1 MGSQVRHAWRVASAD
16 LSDCSDCGLSRSCC
30 QGLGSLIEAPP
41 TATTPRLLT
50 SAQDMSCLFDK
61 TRQEGG
67 TSGLSCPLACGG
79 HRAKALPWS
88 PIMEGPSGTLSLG
101 CYLIQEFTFKPS
113 WSSFHLQIP
122 FSEKFYQ
129 SQEASC
135 VAPAHRVSRQES
147 HKTSTSG
154 ALRRIH
160 FWGRWHGGHLGLSR
174 KVESLRSY
182 LPLLEKHKV

>member
-16 LSDCSDCGLSRSCC
+16 LSDCSDCGLSRSCF

-50 SAQDMSCLFDK
+50 SAQDTSCLFDK

-113 WSSFHLQIP
+113 WGSFHLQIP
-122 FSEKFYQ
+122 FS
-129 SQEASC
+129 
-135 VAPAHRVSRQES
+135 
-147 HKTSTSG
+147 
-154 ALRRIH
+154 
-160 FWGRWHGGHLGLSR
+160 
-174 KVESLRSY
+174 
-182 LPLLEKHKV
+182 